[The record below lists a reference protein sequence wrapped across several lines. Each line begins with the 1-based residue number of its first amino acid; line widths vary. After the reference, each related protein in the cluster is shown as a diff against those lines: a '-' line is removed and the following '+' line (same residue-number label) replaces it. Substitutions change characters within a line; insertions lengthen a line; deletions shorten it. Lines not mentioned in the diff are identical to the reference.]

1 MKIKMK
7 TLGFIGVICLSL
19 GACAPDAALE
29 MPVIFSDNMVLQH
42 SSSVAF
48 WGMGEPGSKI
58 VIETGWDTT
67 AKTEVQADSTWIVKV
82 PTVEPG
88 GPYLVTIKNGNQ
100 VKNINNVL
108 LGEVWL
114 GSGQSNMEMP
124 LGGWPP
130 FGPIMNS
137 DQAVATSDF
146 PMIRMFTVTRNSSAQ
161 PLDDLKGSWN
171 VSTPENSP
179 LFSATAFFFARKL
192 HRELGI
198 PVGIIHSSWGGTPA
212 ESWISGK
219 TLASDA
225 DFVKVVE
232 DLKLVWPQIKAYD
245 NWLNQHEV
253 INAVPDSNGV
263 DPLIGMDL
271 FDDFCTNPDMNTD
284 SWEEINLPSLIESSD
299 IGDIDGAVWFRKE
312 VEIPQEWDGKELTLN
327 LGPIDDRDVTW
338 FNGQRIGGMEGSGF
352 YQAIRSYTVPAD
364 LVKSG
369 KAVIAVR
376 MIDTQQG
383 GGIYGKPDQMTL
395 SDGSQSISLAGSWK
409 YRVVAQYREG
419 KLYLL
424 NPETNEF
431 ATRPEL
437 AVVPG
442 AFTPTALYNA
452 MIAPLTPYT
461 IKGAIWYQGEANV
474 GRSAQYV
481 RLMSMLIDDWRK
493 QFDNSE
499 MPFYYVQLAPW
510 HNNNVEGSSSAKIR
524 DAQRRTLSI
533 AHTGMAVTLDI
544 GDVNNIHPANKTDV
558 GERLALWALANDY
571 RKQIPYSGP
580 LYESFSVE
588 GNKLTVAFTHVDEG
602 LVLNNQVAEQF
613 ELAGEDGVFYPAKAV
628 VEGSQVVLTSP
639 RVAKPVNARYAYKN
653 GSEASLFNGAGL
665 PASSFTTEAELVD

>member
-1 MKIKMK
+1 
-7 TLGFIGVICLSL
+7 
-19 GACAPDAALE
+19 
-29 MPVIFSDNMVLQH
+29 
-42 SSSVAF
+42 
-48 WGMGEPGSKI
+48 
-58 VIETGWDTT
+58 
-67 AKTEVQADSTWIVKV
+67 
-82 PTVEPG
+82 
-88 GPYLVTIKNGNQ
+88 
-100 VKNINNVL
+100 
-108 LGEVWL
+108 
-114 GSGQSNMEMP
+114 
-124 LGGWPP
+124 
-130 FGPIMNS
+130 
-137 DQAVATSDF
+137 
-146 PMIRMFTVTRNSSAQ
+146 
-161 PLDDLKGSWN
+161 
-171 VSTPENSP
+171 
-179 LFSATAFFFARKL
+179 
-192 HRELGI
+192 
-198 PVGIIHSSWGGTPA
+198 
-212 ESWISGK
+212 
-219 TLASDA
+219 
-225 DFVKVVE
+225 
-232 DLKLVWPQIKAYD
+232 
-245 NWLNQHEV
+245 
-253 INAVPDSNGV
+253 
-263 DPLIGMDL
+263 
-271 FDDFCTNPDMNTD
+271 MNTD

-474 GRSAQYV
+474 GRSEQYV

-571 RKQIPYSGP
+571 GKQIPYSGP

-628 VEGSQVVLTSP
+628 VEGSQVVLTST